1 MRAFIRHP
9 VSIPIELSTA
19 GAGAQRE
26 LSQDVGLG
34 GLALEWPEALEP
46 GAAVQIHIG
55 IVRPPFSANGTVAW
69 NRPMGDRHLL
79 GIRFLDQDDAYR
91 VRMVEQVCHIE
102 HYRQEILR
110 EQGRELS
117 EDEAAREWMEIY
129 ARDFPGS

>member
-9 VSIPIELSTA
+9 VTIPISLRTA
-19 GAGAQRE
+19 DSGGQSE

-46 GAAVQIHIG
+46 GASVHIHID
-55 IVRPPFSANGTVAW
+55 IVRPPFSTRGRVAW
-69 NRPMGDRHLL
+69 NRPMGDRYLL

-91 VRMVEQVCHIE
+91 ARMVEQVCHIE
-102 HYRQEILR
+102 HYRREIFR

-129 ARDFPGS
+129 ARDFPGT